1 MLGLL
6 CFGLDPTQTQ
16 MTSNDFNDS
25 NNSNV
30 CSWRVG
36 VALSRFL
43 DAFLHFDAKEWKL
56 RPCCLRLCFV
66 LLVLLVAFLA
76 VLSWPNN
83 LSQNWKATV
92 QRAER
97 AVGLGAAPESYNCDV
112 DFKDWKLAW
121 SNTKSLGVGQVK
133 GRGD

>member
-1 MLGLL
+1 MEAETLLPSALL
-6 CFGLDPTQTQ
+6 CAASSTRGL
-16 MTSNDFNDS
+16 
-25 NNSNV
+25 
-30 CSWRVG
+30 
-36 VALSRFL
+36 
-43 DAFLHFDAKEWKL
+43 
-56 RPCCLRLCFV
+56 
-66 LLVLLVAFLA
+66 LA

-97 AVGLGAAPESYNCDV
+97 AVGLGAAPDESYNCDV
-112 DFKDWKLAW
+112 DFTDWKLAW